1 MNVFNKKKCL
11 KIHHGLS
18 NNTTE
23 WRRIE
28 LAKTVNCTQHGEKEK
43 ACMAEFGDKWQSHS
57 VLMSIYLD
65 IIAVTVRLLYYGCWR
80 CRGKTLLTIAR

>member
-1 MNVFNKKKCL
+1 
-11 KIHHGLS
+11 
-18 NNTTE
+18 
-23 WRRIE
+23 
-28 LAKTVNCTQHGEKEK
+28 
-43 ACMAEFGDKWQSHS
+43 MAEFGDKWQSHS